1 MTELFDTDDVNQH
14 SARRSLST
22 FGLAQLRA
30 TNGDEEEQSV
40 A

>member
-1 MTELFDTDDVNQH
+1 MTELFDTDDINQH
-14 SARRSLST
+14 SARSLST